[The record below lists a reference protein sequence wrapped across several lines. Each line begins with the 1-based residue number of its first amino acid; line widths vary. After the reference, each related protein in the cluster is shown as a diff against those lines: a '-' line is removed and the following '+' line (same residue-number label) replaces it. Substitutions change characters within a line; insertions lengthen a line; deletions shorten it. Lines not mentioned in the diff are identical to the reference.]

1 MPTLRANDTPLNV
14 RLPAG
19 EALIVNAPSGSTAT
33 VTSKVD
39 FDPAASVSGVIQ
51 TFGPYPVAKVI
62 ELACT
67 VRSVSYFTAVVSTG
81 TVAASRVLTDADNG
95 KVLECTATAT
105 LTVPVGLKAGF
116 RCTVLCSGTTSVASS
131 GGTLLNGATSTLTRA
146 VASNPA
152 IDIIAR
158 ASAQDSYVV
167 TGS

>member
-1 MPTLRANDTPLNV
+1 MPTIRANETVRV

-19 EALIVNAPSGSTAT
+19 EALIVNAPTGSTAT
-33 VTSKVD
+33 VVSTAD
-39 FDPAASVSGVIQ
+39 FDPATSVSGGIQ
-51 TFGPYPVAKVI
+51 TFGPYLGNKTIDV
-62 ELACT
+62 ACT
-67 VRSVSYFTAVVSTG
+67 VRSVSYSTAAVSTG

-116 RCTVLCSGTTSVASS
+116 RCTVLCAGTTSVASS